1 MNIGRQIMKDCVSLG
16 GFRYCL
22 VDTFLPRYS
31 PVHLGFFIPA
41 KFFAEQLVHFH
52 QTFSKN
58 GLSIVWFEQWD
69 KKAWYLQFFV
79 SVIGCKSLEKSSSG
93 ISP

>member
-1 MNIGRQIMKDCVSLG
+1 MLCEQTNLYCFKVNIGRQIMKDCVSLG

-58 GLSIVWFEQWD
+58 GLSIIYQKTMGQESMVFTI
-69 KKAWYLQFFV
+69 FF
-79 SVIGCKSLEKSSSG
+79 IGY
-93 ISP
+93 